1 MEYTKLGRTDLRV
14 SVAGLGC
21 GGGSKL
27 GLETGESEEHSI
39 RLVRSAIDLGVNFID
54 TASSY
59 GTEVAVGK
67 AIKDIPRDQVVLST
81 KFHPAWAGVVNNAET
96 IVKGLENSLR
106 QLGVEYVD
114 VFHLHGVY
122 PRWYDYVMS
131 DIVPVLTKEKE
142 KGKFRHLG
150 VTENAPQDH
159 RHEMF
164 QRAFDDNCFD
174 VIMLAYHIMNQ
185 NAERFVFPRSQNQG
199 IGTLIMFAVRSIFS
213 TPGRL
218 KAEVNELVGQG
229 RVPDWIMNNDN
240 PLDFLLHEKGA
251 SSVIDAC
258 YRFVRH
264 QPGADVILFGTGNLD
279 HLMENIASIN
289 KPPLPIDDLLKV
301 RELFGHLEG
310 VGLDYPGGSG
320 PKTKLGDVNEEID
333 TSGLKCPIP
342 VLKAKKALRSMDAG
356 ETLRVISTDPS
367 SAVDF
372 IDYCDNTGYELLE
385 SSKESSSFIYVIRKT

>member
-159 RHEMF
+159 QHEMF

-229 RVPDWIMNNDN
+229 RLPDSIMNKDN
-240 PLDFLLHEKGA
+240 PLDFLLHENGA
-251 SSVIDAC
+251 SSIIDAC

-279 HLMENIASIN
+279 HLMENIA
-289 KPPLPIDDLLKV
+289 
-301 RELFGHLEG
+301 F
-310 VGLDYPGGSG
+310 
-320 PKTKLGDVNEEID
+320 
-333 TSGLKCPIP
+333 
-342 VLKAKKALRSMDAG
+342 
-356 ETLRVISTDPS
+356 
-367 SAVDF
+367 
-372 IDYCDNTGYELLE
+372 
-385 SSKESSSFIYVIRKT
+385 

>member
-1 MEYTKLGRTDLRV
+1 MGEWKEEMERKKRDF
-14 SVAGLGC
+14 
-21 GGGSKL
+21 
-27 GLETGESEEHSI
+27 LED
-39 RLVRSAIDLGVNFID
+39 A
-54 TASSY
+54 
-59 GTEVAVGK
+59 EVTRRK

-114 VFHLHGVY
+114 VFHLHAVY
-122 PRWYDYVMS
+122 PRLYDYVMS

-159 RHEMF
+159 QHEMF

-229 RVPDWIMNNDN
+229 RLPDWIMNKDN
-240 PLDFLLHEKGA
+240 PLDFLLHEDGA

-264 QPGADVILFGTGNLD
+264 QAGADVILFGTGNLD

-367 SAVDF
+367 SAARARPPESTNSSTWTLDPIPCSPADLTISAVSSDENQPGSQKTSTHF
-372 IDYCDNTGYELLE
+372 ASPSSEITGNCPEI
-385 SSKESSSFIYVIRKT
+385 SWSM